1 MSRKRH
7 IGAFLLEENIG
18 KMVLVKNSEYLYNI
32 ICFTLKGEENHET
45 TKTALRPIADAVRI
59 PRKRRVGFNLCSKI
73 EEQADSLNRIG
84 KAGMKWQR
92 YLM

>member
-18 KMVLVKNSEYLYNI
+18 KMVFVKNSEYLYNI

-45 TKTALRPIADAVRI
+45 TKTALRPIADAVI
-59 PRKRRVGFNLCSKI
+59 CAHLLAASFCS
-73 EEQADSLNRIG
+73 SGG
-84 KAGMKWQR
+84 KS
-92 YLM
+92 